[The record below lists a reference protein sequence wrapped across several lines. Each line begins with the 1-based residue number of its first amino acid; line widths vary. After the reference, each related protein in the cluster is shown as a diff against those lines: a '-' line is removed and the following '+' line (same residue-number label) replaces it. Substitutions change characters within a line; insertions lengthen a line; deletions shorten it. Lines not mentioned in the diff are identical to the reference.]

1 MCVCGGGGLF
11 PNGLAPLH
19 ITCHTSPHTSP
30 HPSQPVPT
38 TYEGTGRAGGL
49 GCIGGTGRSFGASGP
64 SEGAG
69 GAARRRNLPGTTK
82 CGKHVS
88 EPCSYITRLL
98 TPLLPSPFSAGQAEG
113 IRAAGQCRSGS
124 GRGCLRPGG
133 RRRRGRRRTCRRRAA
148 VSPPP
153 HSPLP
158 GPGLLGTGP
167 AGVGAVQCGGSTVWG
182 QYSVGGDFLGIIP
195 HPTARP
201 WIRAATATA

>member
-1 MCVCGGGGLF
+1 MWGGGEAIF
-11 PNGLAPLH
+11 PLVLLPSSSPA
-19 ITCHTSPHTSP
+19 THTPHTSP

-38 TYEGTGRAGGL
+38 TSEGTGRAGGL

-69 GAARRRNLPGTTK
+69 GAARRRDLPGTTK

-88 EPCSYITRLL
+88 EPCSYIIRWL
-98 TPLLPSPFSAGQAEG
+98 TPLLPSLPFSAGQAEG

-133 RRRRGRRRTCRRRAA
+133 RRRRGRRRTCRRWAA

-158 GPGLLGTGP
+158 GPGLLGAGP
-167 AGVGAVQCGGSTVWG
+167 AGAGAARCGSNTVWVQNGVGAVRCGGSTVWVQSG
-182 QYSVGGDFLGIIP
+182 VGAIQCGAI
-195 HPTARP
+195 
-201 WIRAATATA
+201 